1 MPIEQNIIKS
11 TFLERN
17 TEVNKVN
24 YSKELEKRIQGFQ
37 RNGEVPKL
45 LLHACCAP
53 CSSHCLEYL
62 REFFDVT
69 VFFYNPNITER
80 EEYYKRVAEEKR
92 LIEEYNKQVD
102 TQNFDGMR
110 SDEKARKIGI
120 IEGEYDVKEYLDGV
134 RGLEDVPEGGERC
147 RRCFE
152 LRLRE
157 TAEIA
162 AKEGFEYFTTT
173 LTISPLKN
181 ADVLNEVGAQAAEY
195 VNEKIVA
202 GMQAEVRVN
211 EKIASGT
218 LASDEN
224 RGEAEAGGGKVVFL
238 PSDFK
243 KKEGY
248 KRSIELSQKFGLYRQ
263 DYCGCGFSKAERERQ
278 KAFDVAI
285 DNRF

>member
-1 MPIEQNIIKS
+1 M
-11 TFLERN
+11 
-17 TEVNKVN
+17 NKVN
-24 YSKELEKRIQGFQ
+24 YSKELEKRIQEFQ
-37 RNGEVPKL
+37 KNGEVPKL

-62 REFFDVT
+62 REYFDVT
-69 VFFYNPNITER
+69 VFFYNPNITESA
-80 EEYYKRVAEEKR
+80 EYYKRVAEEKR
-92 LIEEYNKQVD
+92 LIEEYNRQVD
-102 TQNFDGMR
+102 TQDFEGMR
-110 SDEKARKIGI
+110 SDERARKIGI
-120 IEGEYDVKEYLDGV
+120 IEGEYDVKEYLDAV

-147 RRCFE
+147 RKCFE
-152 LRLRE
+152 LRLGK
-157 TAEIA
+157 TAEMA

-181 ADVLNEVGAQAAEY
+181 ADVLNEVGVQAAEY

-202 GMQAEVRVN
+202 GEMESLDAGGE
-211 EKIASGT
+211 T
-218 LASDEN
+218 
-224 RGEAEAGGGKVVFL
+224 RGDRAVWNGGKVVFL

-278 KAFDVAI
+278 KTEAAD
-285 DNRF
+285 

>member
-1 MPIEQNIIKS
+1 M
-11 TFLERN
+11 
-17 TEVNKVN
+17 NKIN
-24 YSKELEKRIQGFQ
+24 YSKELEKRIEEFQ
-37 RNGEVPKL
+37 KKGEVPKL

-69 VFFYNPNITER
+69 VFFYNPNITES
-80 EEYYKRVAEEKR
+80 EEYHKRVLEEKR
-92 LIEEYNKQVD
+92 LIEAYNKQVD
-102 TQNFDGMR
+102 EQDFEGMH
-110 SDEKARKIGI
+110 SDEHARKIGI
-120 IEGEYDVKEYLDGV
+120 IEGEYDPKEYLDAV
-134 RGLEDVPEGGERC
+134 RGYEDIPEGGERC
-147 RRCFE
+147 RKCFE
-152 LRLRE
+152 LRLRK

-181 ADVLNEVGAQAAEY
+181 ADVLNEVGVQAAEY
-195 VNEKIVA
+195 VNGK
-202 GMQAEVRVN
+202 
-211 EKIASGT
+211 K
-218 LASDEN
+218 ASD
-224 RGEAEAGGGKVVFL
+224 GEMPGREIAFL

-278 KAFDVAI
+278 KA
-285 DNRF
+285 

>member
-1 MPIEQNIIKS
+1 LPIEQNIIKS

-92 LIEEYNKQVD
+92 LIKEYNKQVD

-120 IEGEYDVKEYLDGV
+120 IEGEYDVNEYLDAV

-147 RRCFE
+147 RKCFE
-152 LRLRE
+152 LRLRK

-162 AKEGFEYFTTT
+162 AKEGFKYFTTT

-181 ADVLNEVGAQAAEY
+181 ADVLNEVGVQAAEY

-202 GMQAEVRVN
+202 GEMEPLD
-211 EKIASGT
+211 SGGET
-218 LASDEN
+218 
-224 RGEAEAGGGKVVFL
+224 RGDRAVWNGGKVVFL

-278 KAFDVAI
+278 KAEME
-285 DNRF
+285 

>member
-1 MPIEQNIIKS
+1 M
-11 TFLERN
+11 
-17 TEVNKVN
+17 NKIN
-24 YSKELEKRIQGFQ
+24 YSKELEKRIEEFQ
-37 RNGEVPKL
+37 KKNEVPKL

-69 VFFYNPNITER
+69 VFFYNPNITES
-80 EEYYKRVAEEKR
+80 EEYHKRVLEEKR
-92 LIEEYNKQVD
+92 LIEAYNKQVD
-102 TQNFDGMR
+102 EQDFEGMH
-110 SDEKARKIGI
+110 SDEHARKIGI
-120 IEGEYDVKEYLDGV
+120 IEGEYDPKEYLDAV
-134 RGLEDVPEGGERC
+134 RGYEDIPEGGERC
-147 RRCFE
+147 RKCFE
-152 LRLRE
+152 LRLRK

-181 ADVLNEVGAQAAEY
+181 ADVLNEVGVQAAEY
-195 VNEKIVA
+195 VNGK
-202 GMQAEVRVN
+202 
-211 EKIASGT
+211 K
-218 LASDEN
+218 ASD
-224 RGEAEAGGGKVVFL
+224 GEMPGREIVFL

-278 KAFDVAI
+278 KT
-285 DNRF
+285 